1 MPRDMKSFILS
12 YDSATLVKT
21 PATRPSFSDSGT
33 VSNPKCVLLVCCW
46 VELVGSGET
55 ARDRVFENE
64 RVDCLA
70 QDDNLAVRAQMRM
83 ADLEVAIV
91 LLCGL
96 RCVELRMMGKL
107 MRLVR

>member
-33 VSNPKCVLLVCCW
+33 VSKPKCVLFVCCW
-46 VELVGSGET
+46 VELVESGAT

-64 RVDCLA
+64 RIECLA
-70 QDDNLAVRAQMRM
+70 HDNRAVRAQMRM

-96 RCVELRMMGKL
+96 RGAELRVMGKL
-107 MRLVR
+107 VGLVR